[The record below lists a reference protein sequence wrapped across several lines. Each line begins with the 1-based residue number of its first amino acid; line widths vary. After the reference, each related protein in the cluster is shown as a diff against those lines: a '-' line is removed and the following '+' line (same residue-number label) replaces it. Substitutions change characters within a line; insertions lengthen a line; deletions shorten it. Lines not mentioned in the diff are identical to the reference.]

1 MSFQKDVGVWR
12 SLWRDAL
19 KPHGT
24 VSVLAVYPSALLTLV
39 NTHRRMDQI
48 ARNDSMC
55 QFFVAH
61 HRLAGLRF
69 AGVVFYDFIHR
80 LRM

>member
-1 MSFQKDVGVWR
+1 
-12 SLWRDAL
+12 
-19 KPHGT
+19 
-24 VSVLAVYPSALLTLV
+24 
-39 NTHRRMDQI
+39 
-48 ARNDSMC
+48 MC
-55 QFFVAH
+55 QFFVAY